1 MITWYI
7 KHNKKFYITSMIAL
21 IIVAFVLFFIYYP
34 KYTLFAVYAFT
45 MMLLICYADTITQIK
60 RYLETNNAK
69 DWLVAQWY
77 LKDCLT
83 YSAVL
88 AIILSLGYIV
98 MHFSPPNIPGSGMH
112 YTTII
117 IFILYVL
124 FKWLRYYEF
133 RREMKE
139 GKTI

>member
-1 MITWYI
+1 
-7 KHNKKFYITSMIAL
+7 
-21 IIVAFVLFFIYYP
+21 
-34 KYTLFAVYAFT
+34 
-45 MMLLICYADTITQIK
+45 MLLICYADTITQIK

-98 MHFSPPNIPGSGMH
+98 VHFSPPNIPGNGMH